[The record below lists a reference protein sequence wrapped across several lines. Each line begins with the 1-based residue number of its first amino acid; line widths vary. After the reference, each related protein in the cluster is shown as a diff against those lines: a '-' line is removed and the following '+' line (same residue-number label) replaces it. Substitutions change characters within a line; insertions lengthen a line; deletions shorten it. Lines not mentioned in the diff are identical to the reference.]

1 MASDVAR
8 NFAAAGGMTDV
19 DRVPHV
25 ERFDQLREIVG
36 VGVHFV
42 PTPRLAR
49 SAMTAAIMCDTAV
62 AVGAQKHHLVLP
74 GVRAQRPSMAE
85 DGGLSLGPV
94 LVIDLRAV
102 LGCDSRRGMFSL
114 WLRHGL
120 TPLCCNSQRAQ
131 FGRVARITGRLL
143 LCLLSVRVKPF

>member
-8 NFAAAGGMTDV
+8 NFASAGGMTDV

-49 SAMTAAIMCDTAV
+49 SAMTAAVVCDTAV

-85 DGGLSLGPV
+85 DDGLSLAPV

-102 LGCDSRRGMFSL
+102 FGCDRRRGMFYLLLSHCL
-114 WLRHGL
+114 I
-120 TPLCCNSQRAQ
+120 PLCCKSQRS
-131 FGRVARITGRLL
+131 RVRSSCVHHGMAATLF
-143 LCLLSVRVKPF
+143 P